1 MSKALV
7 EGKYF
12 RVYPISK
19 VKDVDSVTHELNI
32 ITCDIKE
39 GLAIEKH
46 CDDKGNYYVVAFVKP
61 HIKKSNP
68 LNGPTVEFVS
78 MSDGVELEDVDFRTI
93 EMIDESMS
101 MEDFWEMMQEY
112 KNCVNFA
119 ADTITSELLKQKDT
133 D

>member
-19 VKDVDSVTHELNI
+19 VRGVDNITHELDI
-32 ITCDIKE
+32 INCDIKE
-39 GLAIEKH
+39 GLAIEKR
-46 CDDKGNYYVVAFVKP
+46 CDDKEHYYVVAFVKP

-78 MSDGVELEDVDFRTI
+78 MANGVELEDVGFRTVD
-93 EMIDESMS
+93 MIDESMS

-119 ADTITSELLKQKDT
+119 RQAILDSQEKN
-133 D
+133 

>member
-1 MSKALV
+1 MGKALV

-12 RVYPISK
+12 RVYPISE
-19 VKDVDSVTHELNI
+19 VRGVDSVTHELNI

-39 GLAIEKH
+39 GLAIEKR
-46 CDDKGNYYVVAFVKP
+46 CDDKEHYYVVAFVKP

-68 LNGPTVEFVS
+68 LNGPTVEFAS
-78 MSDGVELEDVDFRTI
+78 ICGGVELEDVDLRTI
-93 EMIDESMS
+93 EMIDEGMS

-133 D
+133 Y

>member
-12 RVYPISK
+12 RVYPISR
-19 VKDVDSVTHELNI
+19 VVGVDNITHELDI
-32 ITCDIKE
+32 INCDIKE
-39 GLAIEKH
+39 GLAIEKR
-46 CDDKGNYYVVAFVKP
+46 CDDKGNYYVVAFVEP
-61 HIKKSNP
+61 DIKKSNP

-78 MSDGVELEDVDFRTI
+78 MDSGVKLRDIDFRTI

-119 ADTITSELLKQKDT
+119 RQAIIDLQEKN
-133 D
+133 

>member
-1 MSKALV
+1 MSKTLV

-19 VKDVDSVTHELNI
+19 VKGVDSTTHDLNVI
-32 ITCDIKE
+32 ACDIKE
-39 GLAIEKH
+39 GLAIEKR
-46 CDDKGNYYVVAFVKP
+46 CDDKGNYYVVAFVEP
-61 HIKKSNP
+61 DIKKSNP

-78 MSDGVELEDVDFRTI
+78 MDGGIKLRDVDFRTI

-119 ADTITSELLKQKDT
+119 ADIITSELLKQKDT

>member
-19 VKDVDSVTHELNI
+19 VRGVDSVTHELDI
-32 ITCDIKE
+32 IACDIKE
-39 GLAIEKH
+39 GLAIEKR
-46 CDDKGNYYVVAFVKP
+46 CDDKEHYYVVAFVKP

-78 MSDGVELEDVDFRTI
+78 MADGVELEDVGFRTVD
-93 EMIDESMS
+93 MIDESMP
-101 MEDFWEMMQEY
+101 MEDFCEMVQEY

-119 ADTITSELLKQKDT
+119 RQAVLDSQEKN
-133 D
+133 

>member
-1 MSKALV
+1 MEYWVPFAPTKVPFLWMTV
-7 EGKYF
+7 NLPYF
-12 RVYPISK
+12 FPTRLS
-19 VKDVDSVTHELNI
+19 
-32 ITCDIKE
+32 
-39 GLAIEKH
+39 EKR

-119 ADTITSELLKQKDT
+119 RQAILDSQEKN
-133 D
+133 

>member
-1 MSKALV
+1 MNEALL

-12 RVYPISK
+12 RVFPISK
-19 VKDVDSVTHELNI
+19 VKGVDSVTHDLNI
-32 ITCDIKE
+32 ITCDTKE
-39 GLAIEKH
+39 GLAIEKR

-78 MSDGVELEDVDFRTI
+78 MANGVELEDIDFRTI
-93 EMIDESMS
+93 DMIDESMS

-119 ADTITSELLKQKDT
+119 RQTILDLLEKK
-133 D
+133 

>member
-19 VKDVDSVTHELNI
+19 VASIDNITHELDI
-32 ITCDIKE
+32 ITCDIKD
-39 GLAIEKH
+39 GLAIEKRGK
-46 CDDKGNYYVVAFVKP
+46 DKEHYYVVAFVKP
-61 HIKKSNP
+61 YIKKPNP
-68 LNGPTVEFVS
+68 LNGPTVEFAS
-78 MSDGVELEDVDFRTI
+78 MVDGVELKDVDFRTVD
-93 EMIDESMS
+93 MLDEDMS

-119 ADTITSELLKQKDT
+119 SQAILDLQEER
-133 D
+133 

>member
-19 VKDVDSVTHELNI
+19 VRGVDSVTHELDI
-32 ITCDIKE
+32 IDCDIKE
-39 GLAIEKH
+39 GLAIEKR
-46 CDDKGNYYVVAFVKP
+46 CDDKEHYYVVAFVKP

-78 MSDGVELEDVDFRTI
+78 MADGVELEDVGFRTVD
-93 EMIDESMS
+93 MIDESMP
-101 MEDFWEMMQEY
+101 MEDFLEMMQEY

-119 ADTITSELLKQKDT
+119 RQAVLDSQEKN
-133 D
+133 

>member
-12 RVYPISK
+12 RVYPISR
-19 VKDVDSVTHELNI
+19 VVGVGNITHELNI

-39 GLAIEKH
+39 GLAIEKR
-46 CDDKGNYYVVAFVKP
+46 CDDKEHYYVVSFVKP

-78 MSDGVELEDVDFRTI
+78 MANGVELEDVDFRTI
-93 EMIDESMS
+93 DMIDESMS

-119 ADTITSELLKQKDT
+119 RQTILDLQEKK
-133 D
+133 

>member
-1 MSKALV
+1 MSKALA

-19 VKDVDSVTHELNI
+19 VRGVDSVTHELDI
-32 ITCDIKE
+32 IACDIKE
-39 GLAIEKH
+39 GLAIEKR
-46 CDDKGNYYVVAFVKP
+46 CGDKEHYYVVAFVKP

-68 LNGPTVEFVS
+68 LNGSTVEFVS
-78 MSDGVELEDVDFRTI
+78 MANGVELEDIDFRTI
-93 EMIDESMS
+93 DMIDESMS

-119 ADTITSELLKQKDT
+119 RQTILDLQEKK
-133 D
+133 

>member
-19 VKDVDSVTHELNI
+19 VVSIDSTTHELDI
-32 ITCDIKE
+32 ITCDIKD
-39 GLAIEKH
+39 GLAIEKRCKDNEH
-46 CDDKGNYYVVAFVKP
+46 YYVVAFVKP
-61 HIKKSNP
+61 YIKKPNP
-68 LNGPTVEFVS
+68 LNSPTVEFAS
-78 MSDGVELEDVDFRTI
+78 MVDGVELKDVEFRTVD
-93 EMIDESMS
+93 MIDEDMS

-119 ADTITSELLKQKDT
+119 YQAILDLQEEK
-133 D
+133 

>member
-19 VKDVDSVTHELNI
+19 VKGVDSITHELDI
-32 ITCDIKE
+32 IACDIKE
-39 GLAIEKH
+39 GLAIEKR
-46 CDDKGNYYVVAFVKP
+46 CDDKGNYYVVAFVEP
-61 HIKKSNP
+61 DIKKSNP

-78 MSDGVELEDVDFRTI
+78 MSDGVELEDVGFRTVD
-93 EMIDESMS
+93 MMDEGMP

-119 ADTITSELLKQKDT
+119 RQTILDLQEKK
-133 D
+133 

>member
-12 RVYPISK
+12 RVYPISR
-19 VKDVDSVTHELNI
+19 VVGVDNITHELNI

-39 GLAIEKH
+39 GLAIEKR
-46 CDDKGNYYVVAFVKP
+46 CDDKGNYYVVAFVEP
-61 HIKKSNP
+61 DIKKPNP

-78 MSDGVELEDVDFRTI
+78 MDSGVKLRDVDFRTI

-112 KNCVNFA
+112 KNCINFA
-119 ADTITSELLKQKDT
+119 RQTILDLQEKK
-133 D
+133 

>member
-12 RVYPISK
+12 RVFPISK
-19 VKDVDSVTHELNI
+19 VKGVDSVTHDLNI

-39 GLAIEKH
+39 GLAIEKR
-46 CDDKGNYYVVAFVKP
+46 CDDKGNYYVVAFVEP
-61 HIKKSNP
+61 DIKKPNP

-78 MSDGVELEDVDFRTI
+78 MDSGIKLRDVDFRTI
-93 EMIDESMS
+93 DMIDESMS

-133 D
+133 Y

>member
-19 VKDVDSVTHELNI
+19 VKGVDNITHELDI
-32 ITCDIKE
+32 INCDIKE
-39 GLAIEKH
+39 GLAIEKR
-46 CDDKGNYYVVAFVKP
+46 CDDKGNYYVVAFVEP
-61 HIKKSNP
+61 DIKKSNP

-78 MSDGVELEDVDFRTI
+78 MDSGVKLRDVDFRTI

-119 ADTITSELLKQKDT
+119 CQTILDLQEKK
-133 D
+133 

>member
-1 MSKALV
+1 MSKVLV

-12 RVYPISK
+12 RVYPISR
-19 VKDVDSVTHELNI
+19 VVGVDNITHELDI

-39 GLAIEKH
+39 GLAIEKR
-46 CDDKGNYYVVAFVKP
+46 CDDKGNYYVVAFVEP
-61 HIKKSNP
+61 DIKKSNP

-78 MSDGVELEDVDFRTI
+78 MDSGVKLRDVDFRTI

-119 ADTITSELLKQKDT
+119 RQAIIDLQEKN
-133 D
+133 

>member
-1 MSKALV
+1 MSEALV

-19 VKDVDSVTHELNI
+19 VRGIDSITHELNI

-39 GLAIEKH
+39 GLAIEKR
-46 CDDKGNYYVVAFVKP
+46 CDDKGNYYVVAFVEP
-61 HIKKSNP
+61 DIKKSNP

-78 MSDGVELEDVDFRTI
+78 MDSGVKLRDVDFRTI

-119 ADTITSELLKQKDT
+119 RQAILDLQEKK
-133 D
+133 

>member
-19 VKDVDSVTHELNI
+19 VKGVDSITHELDI
-32 ITCDIKE
+32 IDCDIKE
-39 GLAIEKH
+39 GLAIEKR
-46 CDDKGNYYVVAFVKP
+46 CDDKEHYYVVAFVKP
-61 HIKKSNP
+61 HIKKPNP
-68 LNGPTVEFVS
+68 LTGPTVEFVS
-78 MSDGVELEDVDFRTI
+78 MANGVELEDVGFRTI
-93 EMIDESMS
+93 DMIDESLS

-119 ADTITSELLKQKDT
+119 RQTILDSQEKN
-133 D
+133 

>member
-12 RVYPISK
+12 RVYPISR
-19 VKDVDSVTHELNI
+19 VVGVDNITHELNI

-39 GLAIEKH
+39 GLAIEKR
-46 CDDKGNYYVVAFVKP
+46 CDDKGNYYVVAFVEP
-61 HIKKSNP
+61 DIKKSNP

-78 MSDGVELEDVDFRTI
+78 MDSGVKLRDVDFRTI

-119 ADTITSELLKQKDT
+119 RQAIIDLQEKN
-133 D
+133 

>member
-12 RVYPISK
+12 RVYPISR
-19 VKDVDSVTHELNI
+19 VVGVDNITHELNI

-39 GLAIEKH
+39 GLAIEKR

-78 MSDGVELEDVDFRTI
+78 MANGVKLEDVGFRTVD
-93 EMIDESMS
+93 MMDEGMP

>member
-12 RVYPISK
+12 RVYPISR
-19 VKDVDSVTHELNI
+19 VVGVDNITHELNI

-39 GLAIEKH
+39 GLAIEKR

-61 HIKKSNP
+61 HNKKPNP
-68 LNGPTVEFVS
+68 LNGPTVQFVS
-78 MSDGVELEDVDFRTI
+78 MDDSVELEDVDFRTI
-93 EMIDESMS
+93 DMIDESMS

-112 KNCVNFA
+112 KNCVDFA
-119 ADTITSELLKQKDT
+119 RNVLKDT
-133 D
+133 CK

>member
-19 VKDVDSVTHELNI
+19 VKGVDNITHELDI
-32 ITCDIKE
+32 INCDIKE
-39 GLAIEKH
+39 GLAIEKR
-46 CDDKGNYYVVAFVKP
+46 CDDKGNYYVVAFVEP
-61 HIKKSNP
+61 DIKKSNP

-78 MSDGVELEDVDFRTI
+78 MDSGVKLRDVDFRTI
-93 EMIDESMS
+93 DMIDESMS

-119 ADTITSELLKQKDT
+119 RQAIIDLQEKN
-133 D
+133 

>member
-12 RVYPISK
+12 RVYPISR
-19 VKDVDSVTHELNI
+19 VVGVDNITHELNI

-39 GLAIEKH
+39 GLAIEKR
-46 CDDKGNYYVVAFVKP
+46 CDDKGNYYVVAFVEP
-61 HIKKSNP
+61 DIKKSNP

-78 MSDGVELEDVDFRTI
+78 MDSGVKLKDVDFRTI
-93 EMIDESMS
+93 EMIDESIS

-119 ADTITSELLKQKDT
+119 RQTILDLQEKK
-133 D
+133 

>member
-19 VKDVDSVTHELNI
+19 VRGIDSITHELNI

-39 GLAIEKH
+39 GLAIEKR
-46 CDDKGNYYVVAFVKP
+46 CDDKGNYYVVAFVEP
-61 HIKKSNP
+61 DIKKSNP

-78 MSDGVELEDVDFRTI
+78 MDSGVKLRDVDFRTI

-119 ADTITSELLKQKDT
+119 RQAILDLQEKK
-133 D
+133 

>member
-19 VKDVDSVTHELNI
+19 VRGVDSITHELDI
-32 ITCDIKE
+32 IACDIKE
-39 GLAIEKH
+39 GLAIEKR
-46 CDDKGNYYVVAFVKP
+46 CDDKEHYYVVAFVKP
-61 HIKKSNP
+61 RIKKSNP
-68 LNGPTVEFVS
+68 LNGPTVEFVY
-78 MSDGVELEDVDFRTI
+78 MANGVELEDVGFRTVD
-93 EMIDESMS
+93 MIDESML

-119 ADTITSELLKQKDT
+119 HQAVLDSQEKN
-133 D
+133 